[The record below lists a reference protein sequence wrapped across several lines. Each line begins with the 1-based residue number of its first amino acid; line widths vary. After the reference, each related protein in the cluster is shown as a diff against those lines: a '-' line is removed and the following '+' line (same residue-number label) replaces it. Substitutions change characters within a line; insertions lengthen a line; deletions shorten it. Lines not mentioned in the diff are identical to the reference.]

1 MERLVRS
8 HPCNIMLTYIN
19 EPFPNVKNKP
29 HRHLTRP
36 ELTEFFKGTDIAV
49 KLNNPDRALRSS
61 RGRVTCAGGR
71 FERMKQITKSRRASM
86 PLTIGMGIDRK
97 ENGNENR
104 NRRLRYVCMG
114 WRTFRL

>member
-36 ELTEFFKGTDIAV
+36 ELTEFFKGADIAV
-49 KLNNPDRALRSS
+49 KLNNPDLWGSVLAAAEKRIGEGALVLCQVSLAGRCGANPVAAEFAERLLRA
-61 RGRVTCAGGR
+61 
-71 FERMKQITKSRRASM
+71 
-86 PLTIGMGIDRK
+86 
-97 ENGNENR
+97 
-104 NRRLRYVCMG
+104 
-114 WRTFRL
+114 